1 MKELVRCRACGYVM
15 EAGKVKDVC
24 PACGISSK
32 VFEPYRE
39 KVALNRLFVLSLDLH
54 PITIHLSQTFVILI
68 PLLLLITR
76 FIPDFNNEL
85 LSPVLIFSIY
95 VFPFTLV
102 AATCTGIID
111 GLYRFKT
118 LTPPM
123 LKLKI
128 IYSSSIIVL
137 SVILFLSMKNEWQF
151 YLSLL
156 FSLGCLFF
164 AFRLG
169 LLGKKLINVIVPG
182 SFPYPRYIAKKDQG

>member
-68 PLLLLITR
+68 PLLLLVTR
-76 FIPDFNNEL
+76 LLPGFNNEL
-85 LSPVLIFSIY
+85 LSSVLIFAIY
-95 VFPFTLV
+95 VFPFTLI
-102 AATCTGIID
+102 AATCTGMID
-111 GLYRFKT
+111 GLYRFKM
-118 LTPPM
+118 LSPPM

-128 IYSSSIIVL
+128 FFSTSIIVL
-137 SVILFLSMKNEWQF
+137 SVLLYFSMKNQWPF
-151 YLSLL
+151 FFSLL
-156 FSLGCLFF
+156 LSIACLFF

-182 SFPYPRYIAKKDQG
+182 SFPYPKKSLKKD